1 MQQSVSGSHPGERVV
16 AFAGRLEFSRRK
28 ALADAVDSALGA
40 ADVTGVVIDLSGATY
55 LDSAVLGQLLLFK
68 DRAKATGKTIA
79 LKGAKGVVAD
89 VLRIAKFDM
98 LFSMRD

>member
-16 AFAGRLEFSRRK
+16 SFPGRLEFSRRK
-28 ALADAVDSALGA
+28 QLADAVDRALGEA
-40 ADVTGVVIDLSGATY
+40 GVTGVVIDLSSASY
-55 LDSAVLGQLLLFK
+55 IDSAVLGQFLLFK
-68 DRAKATGKTIA
+68 DRAKAAGKAIA

-89 VLRIAKFDM
+89 VLRIAKFDL